1 MVGKTVS
8 AVVCMLAVIL
18 LAGCGG
24 GGGGGSASLY
34 TGITS
39 PSTITDNNAE
49 QIALQAYQAGDLS
62 ASTVSILGTSGSGN
76 PATDRPKV
84 LTLVR
89 LLKDAAEKTPV
100 PAGSSVRTNSST
112 RALPMTVVTID
123 NTIFDGSGG
132 SMSFT
137 LSADDQTGE
146 FTGTFRFDNWHGDG
160 GGEISGLANVSGT
173 FDMTGGSFAH
183 ISFSFNPITMVDGDD
198 SVTIHGTLDL
208 SVNVSVNGPSASASM
223 NVYLRNN
230 HSGETVWIDHYTL
243 NVTDGPDGDFDG
255 DPDYVDA
262 TVSGRIYLPNYG
274 YVDVSTTASFRY
286 SSGCTLPAS
295 GVLVV
300 TGSGGGSARLT
311 VIDAVPESWGYY
323 VEADVDGIPGFEWRS
338 TDHPWT

>member
-1 MVGKTVS
+1 
-8 AVVCMLAVIL
+8 
-18 LAGCGG
+18 
-24 GGGGGSASLY
+24 
-34 TGITS
+34 
-39 PSTITDNNAE
+39 
-49 QIALQAYQAGDLS
+49 
-62 ASTVSILGTSGSGN
+62 
-76 PATDRPKV
+76 
-84 LTLVR
+84 

-100 PAGSSVRTNSST
+100 PAGSSVRTNSSP

-137 LSADDQTGE
+137 LSADDQTGD

-160 GGEISGLANVSGT
+160 GGLISGLANVSGT
-173 FDMTGGSFAH
+173 IDMTGGSFAH
-183 ISFSFNPITMVDGDD
+183 ISFSFNPITMVDGTD
-198 SVTIHGTLDL
+198 SVTVYGSLDL
-208 SVNVSVNGPSASASM
+208 SVNGPSASASM

-230 HSGETVWIDHYTL
+230 TSGETVWVDNYAL
-243 NVTDGPDGDFDG
+243 NVTDGPDGNFDG

-274 YVDVSTTASFRY
+274 YVDVSTTALFRY

-300 TGSGGGSARLT
+300 TGSGGRSARLT
-311 VIDAVPESWGYY
+311 VIDAVPESSGYY
-323 VEADVDGIPGFEWRS
+323 VEADVDGIPGYEWRF

>member
-34 TGITS
+34 TGISS
-39 PSTITDNNAE
+39 PSTITNNNAE
-49 QIALQAYQAGDLS
+49 QIALQAYLAGDLS
-62 ASTVSILGTSGSGN
+62 ASTVSILGYSGSGN

-89 LLKDAAEKTPV
+89 LLKDAAEETPV

-123 NTIFDGSGG
+123 NTISDGSGG

-146 FTGTFRFDNWHGDG
+146 FTGTFRFENWHGDG
-160 GGEISGLANVSGT
+160 SGEISGLANVSGT

-183 ISFSFNPITMVDGDD
+183 ISFSFNPITMVNGTD
-198 SVTIHGTLDL
+198 SVTIYGTLDL
-208 SVNVSVNGPSASASM
+208 SVNGPSASALMS
-223 NVYLRNN
+223 VYSRDNT
-230 HSGETVWIDHYTL
+230 SGETVWVDRYTL

-286 SSGCTLPAS
+286 SSGYRLPAS

-300 TGSGGGSARLT
+300 TGSGGRSARLT
-311 VIDAVPESWGYY
+311 VIDAVPESSGYY
-323 VEADVDGIPGFEWRS
+323 VEADVDGILGYEWRS

>member
-1 MVGKTVS
+1 
-8 AVVCMLAVIL
+8 MLAVIL

-24 GGGGGSASLY
+24 GGGGGSSSLY
-34 TGITS
+34 TGVTS
-39 PSTITDNNAE
+39 PSAITDNNAE

-62 ASTVSILGTSGSGN
+62 ASTVSILGASGSGN

-100 PAGSSVRTNSST
+100 PAGSSVGTNSST

-146 FTGTFRFDNWHGDG
+146 FTGTFRFENWHGDG
-160 GGEISGLANVSGT
+160 GGVISGLANVSGT

-183 ISFSFNPITMVDGDD
+183 ISFSFNPITMMDGTD
-198 SVTIHGTLDL
+198 SVTIYGTLDL
-208 SVNVSVNGPSASASM
+208 SVNGPSASASM

-230 HSGETVWIDHYTL
+230 NSGETVWIDNYTL
-243 NVTDGPDGDFDG
+243 NVTDGPD
-255 DPDYVDA
+255 YVDT

-274 YVDVSTTASFRY
+274 YVDVSTTAAFRY

-300 TGSGGGSARLT
+300 TGSGGRSARLT
-311 VIDAVPESWGYY
+311 VIDAVPESLGYY
-323 VEADVDGIPGFEWRS
+323 VEADVDGIPGYEWRS
-338 TDHPWT
+338 IDHPWT

>member
-1 MVGKTVS
+1 MVKRTVS

-62 ASTVSILGTSGSGN
+62 ASTVSILGYSGSGN

-89 LLKDAAEKTPV
+89 LLKDAAEETPV

-123 NTIFDGSGG
+123 NTISDGSGG

-146 FTGTFRFDNWHGDG
+146 FTGTFRFENWHGDG
-160 GGEISGLANVSGT
+160 SGEISGLANVSGT

-183 ISFSFNPITMVDGDD
+183 ISFSFNPITMVNGTD
-198 SVTIHGTLDL
+198 SVTIYGTLDL
-208 SVNVSVNGPSASASM
+208 SVNGPSASALMS
-223 NVYLRNN
+223 VYSRDNT
-230 HSGETVWIDHYTL
+230 SGETVWVDRYTL

-262 TVSGRIYLPNYG
+262 TVSGRIYLPYYG

-286 SSGCTLPAS
+286 SSGYRLPAS

-300 TGSGGGSARLT
+300 TGSGGRSARLT
-311 VIDAVPESWGYY
+311 VIDAVPVSSGYY
-323 VEADVDGIPGFEWRS
+323 VEADVDGIPGYEWRF

>member
-1 MVGKTVS
+1 MVKRTVS

-24 GGGGGSASLY
+24 GGGGGSASPY

-62 ASTVSILGTSGSGN
+62 ASTVSILGYSGSGN

-89 LLKDAAEKTPV
+89 LLKDAAEETPV

-123 NTIFDGSGG
+123 NTISDGSGG

-146 FTGTFRFDNWHGDG
+146 FTGTFRFENWHGDG
-160 GGEISGLANVSGT
+160 SGEISGLANVSGT

-183 ISFSFNPITMVDGDD
+183 ISFSFNPITMVDGID
-198 SVTIHGTLDL
+198 SVTIYGTLDL
-208 SVNVSVNGPSASASM
+208 SVNGPSASGSM
-223 NVYLRNN
+223 SVYSRNN
-230 HSGETVWIDHYTL
+230 TSGETVWVDRYTL

-323 VEADVDGIPGFEWRS
+323 VEADVDGIPGYEWRS